1 MSRLASRWVPVAVAA
16 IASASGLG
24 LALARR
30 PDPTPPAGSGG
41 KVRPVNLRSEG
52 PTFTSL
58 SELVD
63 ASAVVVLARVGS
75 VSPGR
80 TFAAPGASPPAPEA
94 GSSPPAPEAG
104 ISPPAPEAGRGAVRS
119 QVLRL
124 EVGAVLA
131 GPDPGATLAVE
142 EVAELADGTP
152 VVLDGLAP
160 AEEGDQGFWFLAA
173 SADRSVPYLAAV
185 GPQGRYLRRAEAPG
199 DDRLVGAA
207 VPDQLV
213 QALAGGGGRRLA
225 DEVVALARARGRP
238 VRTP

>member
-30 PDPTPPAGSGG
+30 PDPAGSGG
-41 KVRPVNLRSEG
+41 MVQPVSLSSEG
-52 PTFTSL
+52 RTFTSL

-63 ASAVVVLARVGS
+63 ASAVVVLARVAS

-80 TFAAPGASPPAPEA
+80 TFAA
-94 GSSPPAPEAG
+94 
-104 ISPPAPEAGRGAVRS
+104 AGRAAVRS

-142 EVAELADGTP
+142 EVTELADGTP
-152 VVLDGLAP
+152 VVLDGLPP
-160 AEEGDQGFWFLAA
+160 AREGDQGFWFLAA

-185 GPQGRYLRRAEAPG
+185 GPQGRYLRRSEEPG

-207 VPDQLV
+207 VPDRLV

-225 DEVVALARARGRP
+225 DDVVALARARGRP